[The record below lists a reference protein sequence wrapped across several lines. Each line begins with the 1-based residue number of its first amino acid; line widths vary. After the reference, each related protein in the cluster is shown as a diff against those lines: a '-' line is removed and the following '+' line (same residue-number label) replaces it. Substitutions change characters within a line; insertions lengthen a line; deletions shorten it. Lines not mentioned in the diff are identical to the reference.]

1 MLYSRLS
8 LESVLRQH
16 PAFAKKILEILN
28 NVPSNRLISEGRVY
42 GGGLHKLE
50 PRELAHIPV
59 TAISEIV
66 KNAKEFALINI
77 QKDELKLK
85 QPFHLA

>member
-1 MLYSRLS
+1 
-8 LESVLRQH
+8 
-16 PAFAKKILEILN
+16 
-28 NVPSNRLISEGRVY
+28 
-42 GGGLHKLE
+42 LHKLE